1 MTTRDNAVKVV
12 TPEKSLFDE
21 FTAAIYQIYKNYT
34 LRVLLQTVLTIW
46 GVITLTFFLI
56 RLMPGNPIDVQV
68 AIILERE
75 SISYEEAKAR
85 AASMFDFD
93 PNESLIEQYVA
104 YLGQVVRLDLGKSIV
119 SPGTLV
125 IDQIKQF
132 LPWTLLSVGIGL
144 LISFSLGVI
153 LGMLVAYYR
162 NSPFDHL
169 ISFIASI
176 LTGVP
181 NYIIG
186 LTIIIVFGIQMKWFN
201 VGELRGTYSSGL
213 TPGLNAAFILD
224 VIKHAAL
231 PVITYV
237 LSTLGGWILS
247 MKSSTMSVLSEDY
260 VTVAQA
266 RGLSEGRIVSAYV
279 GRNASLPLFT
289 QMAIS
294 IGFVLG
300 GSVVIEELLLYWG
313 LGHYLFSSITTRD
326 YTAMQGVFL
335 ILTTS
340 VALANLFAELLYSR
354 LDPRVRVSGEK

>member
-1 MTTRDNAVKVV
+1 MTTRDNALEVV
-12 TPEKSLFDE
+12 TPGKSIFDQ
-21 FTAAIYQIYKNYT
+21 FTAAFHRIYKNYT
-34 LRVLLQTVLTIW
+34 LRVLLQALVTIW

-56 RLMPGNPIDVQV
+56 RLMPGNPVDIQI
-68 AIILERE
+68 AIILNQEN
-75 SISYEEAKAR
+75 ISYEEAKAR
-85 AASMFDFD
+85 ASAIFKFD
-93 PNESLIEQYVA
+93 PNESIPEQYVK
-104 YLGQVVRLDLGKSIV
+104 YLGQIARLDLGESIV
-119 SPGTLV
+119 SPGTRIV
-125 IDQIKQF
+125 DQIMQF

-144 LISFSLGVI
+144 LISFALGVF
-153 LGMLVAYYR
+153 LGMIVAYYR
-162 NSPFDHL
+162 NSPFDHI
-169 ISFIASI
+169 ISLLASI

-186 LTIIIVFGIQMKWFN
+186 LTIIIVFGIQLKWFN
-201 VGELRGTYSSGL
+201 VGALRGTYTAGI

-224 VIKHAAL
+224 VMKHAAL
-231 PVITYV
+231 PIITYV
-237 LSTLGGWILS
+237 MSTLGGWILS

-289 QMAIS
+289 QVAIS